1 LSDEYFVR
9 WFEEGDLR
17 AFIDGLNV
25 DLWDEYDEAVFRW
38 KFRENPFDLGF
49 TSIAVVEHAPTG
61 KPVAFNSFLPMQVR
75 SGDEAFMAVQGCD
88 GFVDREHRRRG
99 LFQRTVVFLSEEMR
113 GRTPEVLIGFN
124 LMEAAGAA
132 HKAGSE
138 LAYDLDKCKVESGAL
153 RGLPTR
159 RGHELTP
166 IDVERY
172 HELYEDWAAR
182 SKVLHFHR
190 SLPYLRWRVH
200 GHPVRKSRPFE
211 VQTDG
216 ETRGYVVIDL
226 MEEHGGLTMTL
237 NDYTPGLLEGLLPET
252 LAALLEMNPEVTT
265 VELNASGRS
274 RLESLAVGMG
284 FEVLP
289 WYTVIMMAL
298 NNTRQEGRAV
308 YRGDMKLSD
317 YQRWHVTNS
326 DIF

>member
-1 LSDEYFVR
+1 LSDEYVVR
-9 WFEEGDLR
+9 WFEEGDLT

-25 DLWDEYDEAVFRW
+25 DLWDEYDEDVFRW
-38 KFRENPFDLGF
+38 KFREDPFNLGF
-49 TSIAVVEHAPTG
+49 TSIAVVEHIPTG
-61 KPVAFNSFLPMQVR
+61 RPVAFNSFLPLEVR
-75 SGDEAFMAVQGCD
+75 SGDEVFLAVQGCD

-113 GRTPEVLIGFN
+113 GRAPEVLIGFN

-138 LAYDLDKCKVESGAL
+138 LAYDLDKCTVESEAL
-153 RGLPTR
+153 GELTTR
-159 RGHELTP
+159 RGFELTP
-166 IDVERY
+166 IDVDRY

-182 SKVLHFHR
+182 SRVLHFHR

-237 NDYTPGLLEGLLPET
+237 NDYTQGLLEGLLTES
-252 LAALLEMNPEVTT
+252 LAALLEMNADVTT
-265 VELNASGRS
+265 VEFNARKGS

-308 YRGDMKLSD
+308 YRGDLKISD

-326 DIF
+326 DIY

>member
-1 LSDEYFVR
+1 MSDEYFVR
-9 WFEEGDLR
+9 WFEEGDLT

-25 DLWDEYDEAVFRW
+25 DLWDEYDEDVFNW

-49 TSIAVVEHAPTG
+49 TSIAVVEHSPTG
-61 KPVAFNSFLPMQVR
+61 IPVAFNSFLPLEVR
-75 SGDEAFMAVQGCD
+75 SGDGVFMSVQGCD
-88 GFVDREHRRRG
+88 GFVDRGHRRRG
-99 LFQRTVVFLSEEMR
+99 LFQRTLAFLSEEMR
-113 GRTPEVLIGFN
+113 GRVPEVLIGFN
-124 LMEAAGAA
+124 LLEAAGAA

-138 LAYDLDKCKVESGAL
+138 LAYDLDKCKIESGAL
-153 RGLPTR
+153 GGLPAR
-159 RGHELTP
+159 RDLELTP
-166 IDVERY
+166 IGVERL
-172 HELYEDWAAR
+172 HELYEGWATGSR
-182 SKVLHFHR
+182 VLHFHR
-190 SLPYLRWRVH
+190 SLPFLRWRVH

-211 VQTDG
+211 VLLDG
-216 ETRGYVVIDL
+216 GSRGYVVIDL
-226 MEEHGGLTMTL
+226 MEEQGGLTMTL
-237 NDYTPGLLEGLLPET
+237 NDYTPGLLGGLLQET

-308 YRGDMKLSD
+308 YRGDVKLSD
-317 YQRWHVTNS
+317 HQLWHVTNS